1 MRIYESRTWEH
12 SQDLN
17 DKNRAEKN
25 AKEYK
30 EKYLDLRAQMRKL
43 VKEYNITPTA
53 EIAKLLGIK

>member
-1 MRIYESRTWEH
+1 MRMYERTWEH
-12 SQDLN
+12 NEDLN

-30 EKYLDLRAQMRKL
+30 EKYLNLRAQMRKL
-43 VKEYNITPTA
+43 AKDQNITLTS